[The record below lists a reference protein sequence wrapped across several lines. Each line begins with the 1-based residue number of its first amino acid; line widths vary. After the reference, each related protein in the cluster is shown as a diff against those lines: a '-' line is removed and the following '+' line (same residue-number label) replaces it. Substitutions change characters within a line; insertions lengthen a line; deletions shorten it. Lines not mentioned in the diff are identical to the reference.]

1 MARVGGAAGG
11 TLQIVVYVL
20 TIFTTVCHLS
30 PTLGHKKC
38 SKKCHKANY
47 RLPPPPSASFL
58 SIPARWRTFYELS
71 VAGQPGQIKYS
82 PLGDFVR
89 AKRLV
94 MGAYFLTKPVYLE
107 TKFYK
112 MVKIHH
118 LFKWI
123 GRIFIVLPYK
133 IPFVLFWILPEI
145 RNALC
150 SPLEDYL
157 STHDDGGWSQH
168 GSLATIKIRQ
178 CKAGPGGGCVQR
190 GQFWEQGT

>member
-1 MARVGGAAGG
+1 MRYFVTALEYLLYEGKLQNKGRSRIVSSQGPKLFMARVGGAAGG

-94 MGAYFLTKPVYLE
+94 MGAYFSVIP
-107 TKFYK
+107 
-112 MVKIHH
+112 H
-118 LFKWI
+118 L
-123 GRIFIVLPYK
+123 
-133 IPFVLFWILPEI
+133 
-145 RNALC
+145 N
-150 SPLEDYL
+150 
-157 STHDDGGWSQH
+157 
-168 GSLATIKIRQ
+168 
-178 CKAGPGGGCVQR
+178 
-190 GQFWEQGT
+190 